1 MSALPHALIHNILE
15 FLFSENEMVLFK
27 DVDLE
32 LEDAFTLNQKSRNQE
47 HLLKELFAKTSF
59 WRIKWLNKEMDIG
72 SSGDDD
78 DDDSPIAI
86 KFNSSRAQLTF
97 ITEYW
102 NYHYPNYHALLP
114 LENKQN
120 CEEEFITDERK
131 SSKKIFNNIKM
142 LKSYI
147 WNDKHN
153 GLFKPGI
160 NCKARPVWM
169 SHNTVVMEGDL

>member
-72 SSGDDD
+72 LSDDD
-78 DDDSPIAI
+78 NDTPIAI
-86 KFNSSRAQLTF
+86 KYNSSRGQLTF
-97 ITEYW
+97 VTQYW
-102 NYHYPNYHALLP
+102 NYHYPNYNTLAP
-114 LENKQN
+114 LKNHNN
-120 CEEEFITDERK
+120 CEEEYITDERK
-131 SSKKIFNNIKM
+131 RSKKVFNNLKM
-142 LKSYI
+142 LKKYEWSEKYR
-147 WNDKHN
+147 
-153 GLFKPGI
+153 GLFKPGV
-160 NCKARPVWM
+160 NSKPRPVWM
-169 SHNTVVMEGDL
+169 SHNTVAMEGDL